1 MKQLTLLLALVLLV
15 FTACQ
20 PGDSSNQTAEAGVD
34 FALNISPSS
43 TEKALA
49 IVDKTAGLKIGD
61 KATNFKLKNV
71 DGKMVSLSDYPDAK
85 GFQVIFT
92 CNHCP
97 YAKMYE
103 QRIIDLHN
111 SYAAKGYPVIAI
123 NPNDPS
129 VVPEDSY
136 ENMQRV
142 AKEKN
147 YPFPYLLDEKQ
158 DIYPK
163 YGATKTPHI
172 FLLDKDMTVEY
183 IGAIDNSPQ
192 DASQVTEKYLEN
204 AIAALMKN
212 EKPNPAT
219 TKAIG
224 CSVKCKK

>member
-1 MKQLTLLLALVLLV
+1 MKQLTTFLALALLL
-15 FTACQ
+15 FSACQ
-20 PGDSSNQTAEAGVD
+20 NAETPQDTKTPEV
-34 FALNISPSS
+34 NISPSKGS
-43 TEKALA
+43 EKATTVA
-49 IVDKTAGLKIGD
+49 EKVAGYQIGD
-61 KATNFKLKNV
+61 VATDFKLKNV
-71 DGKMVSLSDYPDAK
+71 DGNMVSLADYPDAK

-111 SYAAKGYPVIAI
+111 AYADKGYPVIAI
-123 NPNDPS
+123 NPNDPDI
-129 VVPEDSY
+129 VPQDSY
-136 ENMQRV
+136 ENMQRI

-147 YPFPYLLDEKQ
+147 YPFPYLIDEKQ

-163 YGATKTPHI
+163 YGATKTPHV
-172 FLLDKDMTVEY
+172 FLLDKAFTVQY

-192 DASQVTEKYLEN
+192 DAAKVSEKYVEN
-204 AIAALMKN
+204 AIAAMMKN